1 MGLCVLISLFIF
13 ESSWYSVLSAVDYF
27 VESSEEDKYEHIES
41 LRTAGHGNLWNIMLI
56 QRTKRL
62 LCDFVTELI
71 QERKRYSRNPP
82 SQCSIGQ
89 NQNIKL

>member
-1 MGLCVLISLFIF
+1 MGFCLLISLFIF

-62 LCDFVTELI
+62 LYDFVAELI
-71 QERKRYSRNPP
+71 RNGNAILGTHLQ
-82 SQCSIGQ
+82 SVVLAKIR
-89 NQNIKL
+89 I